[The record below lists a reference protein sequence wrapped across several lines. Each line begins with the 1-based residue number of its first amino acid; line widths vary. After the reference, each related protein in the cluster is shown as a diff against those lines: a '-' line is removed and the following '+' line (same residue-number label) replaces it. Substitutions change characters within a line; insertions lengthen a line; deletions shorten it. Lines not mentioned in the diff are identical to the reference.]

1 MRFLLDTNV
10 VSETI
15 QPRADRNV
23 TRWIARQTESQL
35 AISAFTFGEISVG
48 LGLLPRGPRRERLAR
63 WLFRG
68 LPALYAD
75 RVLPVD
81 EPVALAWG
89 RLKAQ
94 SKRRGR
100 PLPEA
105 DGLILA
111 TALARNLIVV
121 TRNVRHSRGW
131 GVPVH
136 NPWSHDTRD

>member
-10 VSETI
+10 IAETI
-15 QPRADRNV
+15 RPRPERDVIHWLAAQIR
-23 TRWIARQTESQL
+23 TQL
-35 AISAFTFGEISVG
+35 VISAISFGEIYKGVVTIAPG
-48 LGLLPRGPRRERLAR
+48 GRREFLSR
-63 WLFRG
+63 WLFVE
-68 LPALYAD
+68 LPDDFAG

-94 SKRRGR
+94 AKRRGR

-111 TALARNLIVV
+111 TALARNLIIV
-121 TRNVRHSRGW
+121 TRNVRHFRGW